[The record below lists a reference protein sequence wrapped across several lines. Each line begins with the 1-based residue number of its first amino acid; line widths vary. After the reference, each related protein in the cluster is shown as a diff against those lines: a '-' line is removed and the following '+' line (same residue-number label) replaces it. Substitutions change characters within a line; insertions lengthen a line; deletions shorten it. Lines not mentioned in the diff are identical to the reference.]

1 MSLLASHVIR
11 ASMVSIVCFVVYC
24 FTLSP
29 DVGFTDSGEL
39 AAVCSTLGVAH
50 PTGYP
55 LYTILGYL
63 WTLLPLPFSPIVK
76 LNLFAAFCTAFSV
89 GLMYWCTLLTLRL
102 AYSSQANTKSKKK
115 STVPEII
122 SESAMAII
130 TTTIALMY
138 GFASIIWQQSS
149 GNEVYSLQ
157 LVLYGLIIG
166 LFLRAMVV
174 EVQERPRALMI
185 WAMIVGLGFG
195 NHGTTILLAPA
206 MLFMF
211 FKRPD
216 ENFSLN
222 SIRLKELLL
231 LVIPFLIGLSVWLYV
246 PLRSSSLPDFNWG
259 EVHRGWDK
267 FWYHAS
273 GKQFQIWMF
282 NGSFEKNA
290 KEFFSLIPFQFGIIG
305 LPIVIMGL
313 IRLWK
318 KQTTVCIFTLLLII
332 GCLFY
337 SFNYGIH
344 DIEPYFALAI
354 MGLLLLT
361 SFGLLWLYE
370 ILLTKQCTPTMV
382 AIILCII
389 PLSNLLLNY
398 SEANKSKDTAVADYT
413 AFMIEKLPKNTLII
427 SAQWD
432 YWCSAFWYKQAC
444 ENVRPD
450 IVLIEKELL
459 RRTWYPRYIQR
470 KYPFLFTDIKKEM
483 NEYEQELEKFESG
496 GDYRDEI
503 VQMKWEKML
512 NSIIANNYGKRPI
525 YATMDVLQS
534 EQSMIRGYRPIPEG
548 LAFRIVSE
556 KDSYTPIK
564 HNPDFGGLAA
574 ILKSHKGHLYKGMA
588 ETIQANL
595 QSTAYYAERMD
606 KNPATVHYAQ
616 KQLENFSNMGLK

>member
-1 MSLLASHVIR
+1 MLLFASHGIR
-11 ASMVSIVCFVVYC
+11 ASLIGLLCFIMYC

-55 LYTILGYL
+55 LYTMVGYV
-63 WTLLPLPFSPIVK
+63 WTLLPLPFTPVFK
-76 LNLFAAFCTAFSV
+76 LNLFAAFCTAISV
-89 GLMYWCTLLTLRL
+89 GLMYWCTVLTMRL
-102 AYSSQANTKSKKK
+102 AYTHNALNKSKKK
-115 STVPEII
+115 NIPAEIVSENAIAIIASII
-122 SESAMAII
+122 SLI
-130 TTTIALMY
+130 Y
-138 GFASIIWQQSS
+138 GSASIIWHQSS

-157 LVLYGLIIG
+157 LALYGLIIG
-166 LFLRAMVV
+166 LFLRAISKS
-174 EVQERPRALMI
+174 EQDRIRAFMI
-185 WAMIVGLGFG
+185 WAMAVGLGFG

-211 FKRPD
+211 FKRP
-216 ENFSLN
+216 EEKFTFTG
-222 SIRLKELLL
+222 IRLKELLL
-231 LVIPFLIGLSVWLYV
+231 LIIPFLIGLSVWLYV
-246 PLRSSSLPDFNWG
+246 PLRSATLPDFNWG
-259 EVHRGWDK
+259 EVHRNWEK

-282 NGSFEKNA
+282 NGSFSNNA

-305 LPIVIMGL
+305 LPIIIMGL
-313 IRLWK
+313 IRFWK
-318 KQTTVCIFTLLLII
+318 KQTTLCVFNVLLII
-332 GCLFY
+332 TCLFY

-354 MGLLLLT
+354 MGLLLL
-361 SFGLLWLYE
+361 SSVGLLWFYNFLQ
-370 ILLTKQCTPTMV
+370 TKQLSPLIAV
-382 AIILCII
+382 IIIGII
-389 PLSNLLLNY
+389 PVSNLTLNY
-398 SEANKSKDTAVADYT
+398 SESNKSNDTAVADYT
-413 AFMIEKLPKNTLII
+413 ALMIKKLPKNTLII

-444 ENVRPD
+444 ENIRPD

-512 NSIIANNYGKRPI
+512 NAIVTNNYDKRPV
-525 YATMDVLQS
+525 YGTMDVLQS
-534 EQSMIRGYRPIPEG
+534 EQGMLRGYRPIPEG
-548 LAFRIVSE
+548 LAFRIVKE
-556 KDSYTPIK
+556 KDIYTPM
-564 HNPDFGGLAA
+564 NYMPDFSGL
-574 ILKSHKGHLYKGMA
+574 IKMLKSHKGHLYKGMA

-595 QSTAYYAERMD
+595 QSVAYYAERVE
-606 KNPATVHYAQ
+606 KNPVVLQYAQ
-616 KQLENFSNMGLK
+616 KQLENFSGMGLK